1 MFSWTDGFGHKHEGG
16 ACSIVFHC
24 ALPPGDTFFAPHQE
38 SNQVDPGGDG
48 ESYEYV
54 DEKEVDLRENEEKG
68 MDDGDRLVG
77 GKISNTRFTLDIR
90 RDKILSGC
98 FLSWWAGTSTD
109 SQTRCPAVVRFQDFC
124 QITFLWILR
133 FSYKTWESLSTLC
146 ML

>member
-38 SNQVDPGGDG
+38 PNQVDPGGDG

-109 SQTRCPAVVRFQDFC
+109 FQTRCPAVVRFQDF
-124 QITFLWILR
+124 
-133 FSYKTWESLSTLC
+133 
-146 ML
+146 

>member
-1 MFSWTDGFGHKHEGG
+1 M
-16 ACSIVFHC
+16 
-24 ALPPGDTFFAPHQE
+24 
-38 SNQVDPGGDG
+38 DPGGDG

-109 SQTRCPAVVRFQDFC
+109 SQTRYLVVVRFKGILIRSFFFGSVFIQNLGVNQLFARDLMVVLVQDV
-124 QITFLWILR
+124 Q
-133 FSYKTWESLSTLC
+133 
-146 ML
+146 